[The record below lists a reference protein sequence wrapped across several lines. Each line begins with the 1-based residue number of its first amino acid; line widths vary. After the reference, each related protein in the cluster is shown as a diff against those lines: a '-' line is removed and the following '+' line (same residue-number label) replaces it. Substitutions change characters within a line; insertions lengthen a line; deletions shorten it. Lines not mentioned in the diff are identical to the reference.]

1 MKTSKFLPKIFLLIS
16 LAISHVF
23 ISCNDDEGNFEESMD
38 IPGLTVPA
46 KQTVFM
52 YLPWSGS
59 GLYYS
64 LRKNIEAFE
73 SAIENN
79 HGTDGNALIVFISQ
93 DNQKSNLI
101 RIYYR
106 DGESQRDTL
115 KQYDFSSCDYTEA
128 EGIAEIIN
136 DAKAAAPAEKY
147 AMAIGCHGT
156 GWIPVGTNVGTR
168 AAMINIG
175 KNQMQ
180 QTRYFGT
187 GIRDDN
193 TYQTDIATLAEGIRE
208 TGTTMEYVLFDD
220 CYMSNIEIAYELKDV
235 TKHLIASTC
244 EIMDVGM
251 PYERIGISLL
261 KNNYKD
267 IVDGFY
273 DYYSNFSTPCGTI
286 GVTDCREVEYMAYIM
301 QQINAAYPDLQC
313 DITDIQDLDGFEN
326 TIFFD
331 FGDYVSNLC
340 SDPSLLALFNDQ
352 LERLVIYKANTE
364 TYYTSMYIAKQYPIN
379 AFSGITISDPSINK
393 SIANVKPQTNWYKDT
408 H

>member
-1 MKTSKFLPKIFLLIS
+1 MLIS

-175 KNQMQ
+175 KIKCNRHAISVQASEMTTLIRLTLPHLPKALGKRGQ
-180 QTRYFGT
+180 QWNMYCLT
-187 GIRDDN
+187 
-193 TYQTDIATLAEGIRE
+193 IAICR
-208 TGTTMEYVLFDD
+208 
-220 CYMSNIEIAYELKDV
+220 ILKL
-235 TKHLIASTC
+235 H
-244 EIMDVGM
+244 M
-251 PYERIGISLL
+251 
-261 KNNYKD
+261 N
-267 IVDGFY
+267 
-273 DYYSNFSTPCGTI
+273 
-286 GVTDCREVEYMAYIM
+286 
-301 QQINAAYPDLQC
+301 
-313 DITDIQDLDGFEN
+313 
-326 TIFFD
+326 
-331 FGDYVSNLC
+331 
-340 SDPSLLALFNDQ
+340 
-352 LERLVIYKANTE
+352 
-364 TYYTSMYIAKQYPIN
+364 
-379 AFSGITISDPSINK
+379 
-393 SIANVKPQTNWYKDT
+393 
-408 H
+408 